1 MIGLHRYRNFLTA
14 GTSMVLGS
22 FLVFG
27 TVVLINKYASGPEAD
42 RIREERSFKIVKQE
56 KPKPKE
62 IVKREPPKQKPK
74 TVAPP
79 NPLAGLDTALSGI
92 ALDLP
97 AFNMDSLNALQGDVL
112 GDSKDVVMTGDAV
125 DVPPKPTRQGT
136 MPYPLPAKAKGIE
149 GYVVLSV
156 LINANGEV
164 EDVKVLESQ
173 PGGIF
178 EQVAVQGVQ
187 DWKFQPAQYQGRQVR
202 VWARQKI
209 RFDLS

>member
-1 MIGLHRYRNFLTA
+1 MGVNRTRNFLA
-14 GTSMVLGS
+14 ACAAMVTGS
-22 FLVFG
+22 CLIFG
-27 TVVLINKYASGPEAD
+27 SVVLINELASGPEAD
-42 RIREERSFKIVKQE
+42 KIREEQSFKIVKQE
-56 KPKPKE
+56 KPKPKK
-62 IVKREPPKQKPK
+62 IVKREPPRQEPRSS
-74 TVAPP
+74 APP

-97 AFNMDSLNALQGDVL
+97 GFSMDSLNSLQGDVL
-112 GDSKDVVMTGDAV
+112 GDGKDVVMTGDSV
-125 DVPPKPTRQGT
+125 DVPPKPTRQGA
-136 MPYPLPAKAKGIE
+136 MQYPVTAKAKGIE

-156 LINANGEV
+156 LINATGEV

-178 EQVAVQGVQ
+178 EQVAVRGVQ
-187 DWKFQPAQYQGRQVR
+187 DWKFQPAQYQGKQVR